1 MGDLRCTTPRTS
13 CVYRPDMNA
22 VTPDA
27 LLEDLDEPQREAV
40 TSQAAPLLVIAGA
53 GSGKTRVLTRRIAW
67 RAATGSLEPA
77 HVLALTF
84 TRKAAA
90 ELRSRLHAIGLEHDL
105 SAGTFHAI
113 ALAELR
119 RRAID
124 TGKTPPVLV
133 DSKGRLLSQV
143 LEEGGHLLGAG
154 VDRADVLAALAA
166 EIEWAKARLVPPA
179 DYEEIARAKRRSVE
193 GFRLSSVAEVFTEYE
208 VTKRRRG
215 AVDFDDL
222 LIDLAEEI
230 DADPNFAAA
239 QRWHFRHLFVDEL
252 QDANRAQLRLLDAWL
267 GARSD
272 LFAVGDAS
280 QAIYGW
286 NGADASGVTDFG
298 LHHPGATVLTLEA
311 NYRST
316 PQLVAV
322 AKSVLPRTQIA
333 EPVTSPR
340 ENGPA
345 PSLVAYPSGSDEA
358 EAIATAIHQQR
369 NRGRRYSEC
378 AVLARTNAQLVMI
391 EQALEVAGIPVA
403 VRGSNGFLA
412 RHGIREALRPIASS
426 TQPARFSQWRK
437 ELATP
442 KATARRAAA
451 EVDDAEVVQIA
462 LATADADRAA
472 LADLAAEYVRLDPLP
487 QGRGFVAFLRQSLGA
502 DPAPVAED
510 AVDVVTFHRAKG
522 LEWKVVFVAGLEDG
536 FVPIARATTKDALEE
551 ERRLLYVALSRAEDE
566 LHCSWAKT
574 REFGS
579 HVVERSPSPYIDAIE
594 IATSRLTGST
604 PLNVDTAKAALA
616 KSRALLQRDS

>member
-1 MGDLRCTTPRTS
+1 MRTS
-13 CVYRPDMNA
+13 GVYRPDMDETVA
-22 VTPDA
+22 SQ
-27 LLEDLDEPQREAV
+27 LLEGLDELQREAV
-40 TSQAAPLLVIAGA
+40 TTNAAPLLVIAGA

-67 RAATGSLEPA
+67 RAAGGALDSA

-84 TRKAAA
+84 TRKAAS
-90 ELRSRLHAIGLEHDL
+90 ELRSRLHALGLEREVT
-105 SAGTFHAI
+105 AGTFHAI

-124 TGKTPPVLV
+124 LGRTPPVLI
-133 DSKGRLLSQV
+133 DSKGRILAQV
-143 LEEGGHLLGAG
+143 LDDSTSAG
-154 VDRADVLAALAA
+154 TATDRGDILASLAA
-166 EIEWAKARLVPPA
+166 EIEWAKARLIAPP
-179 DYEEIARAKRRSVE
+179 DYVESARSARRVVE
-193 GFRLSSVAEVFTEYE
+193 GFRLSVVADIYAGYE
-208 VTKRRRG
+208 ATKRRRG

-230 DADPNFAAA
+230 ASDANFAAA
-239 QRWHFRHLFVDEL
+239 QRWRFRHLFVDEL

-267 GARSD
+267 GERAD

-298 LHHPGATVLTLEA
+298 SHYEGATVLTLEA

-322 AKSVLPRTQIA
+322 AKSVLPRAHIS
-333 EPVTSPR
+333 EPTTTPR
-340 ENGPA
+340 SDGPT
-345 PSLVAYPSGSDEA
+345 PSLVAYESGEQEA
-358 EAIATAIHQQR
+358 EAIATAIHAQR

-378 AVLARTNAQLVMI
+378 AVLARTNAQLVVI
-391 EQALEVAGIPVA
+391 ERALEVAGIPIS

-412 RHGIREALRPIASS
+412 RHAVREALRPIANS
-426 TQPARFSQWRK
+426 TQPAQFAQWRK
-437 ELATP
+437 DLLGP
-442 KATARRAAA
+442 KPLRHPRAHEPVDE
-451 EVDDAEVVQIA
+451 EVAQIA
-462 LATADADRAA
+462 LAKEQADRAA
-472 LADLAAEYVRLDPLP
+472 LVELAEEYVRLDPLP

-536 FVPIARATTKDALEE
+536 FVPNARATTKEALEE

-566 LHCSWAKT
+566 LHCSWART
-574 REFGS
+574 RLFGT
-579 HVVERSPSPYIDAIE
+579 HLADRSPSPYVDAIE
-594 IATSRLTGST
+594 AANSKLSSAV
-604 PLNVDTAKAALA
+604 PQSADTARRALA
-616 KSRALLQRDS
+616 KSRALLQRDP